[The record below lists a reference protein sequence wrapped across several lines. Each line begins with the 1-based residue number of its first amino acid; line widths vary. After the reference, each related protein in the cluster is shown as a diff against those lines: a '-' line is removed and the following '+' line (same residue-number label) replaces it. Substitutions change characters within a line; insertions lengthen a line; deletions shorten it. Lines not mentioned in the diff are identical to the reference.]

1 LQQYDNQLKEYDM
14 RKILCAACV
23 AATVMATAFCMLLA
37 DDASTMFVV
46 LVSGNVIGALLWDA
60 LGKVR

>member
-1 LQQYDNQLKEYDM
+1 M

-37 DDASTMFVV
+37 DDASTMFIV
-46 LVSGNVIGALLWDA
+46 LVSGNVIGALLWDV